1 MRTLALLL
9 TLVTGHALAAEPT
22 VLATGAWSEPVDGLR
37 GRVVVALGKDLRGG
51 GRESLLYVELEH
63 AQGVHRNAL
72 AVLFDPAA
80 VRWTLAD
87 ADGKAVPTAAAFAS
101 GGRPGKTWL
110 TLPYDS
116 AARMRANPYGHGR
129 AGGVFVMTDTTAWH
143 LTAAGRYD
151 LAATLTVAPP
161 ADRPDAWKGELR
173 LPPARITVGDR

>member
-9 TLVTGHALAAEPT
+9 TLVTGPSLAAEPS

-37 GRVVVALGKDLRGG
+37 GRVIVALGKDLRGG
-51 GRESLLYVELEH
+51 GRESLVYVELEH

-80 VRWTLAD
+80 VRWAMVD
-87 ADGKAVPTAAAFAS
+87 AGGKAVPAAPAFGS

-116 AARMRANPYGHGR
+116 SARMRANAYGHAR
-129 AGGVFVMTDTTAWH
+129 VGGVFVLTDSTAWH

-151 LAATLTVAPP
+151 LTATLTVAPP

-173 LPPARITVGDR
+173 LPPARITVPDR